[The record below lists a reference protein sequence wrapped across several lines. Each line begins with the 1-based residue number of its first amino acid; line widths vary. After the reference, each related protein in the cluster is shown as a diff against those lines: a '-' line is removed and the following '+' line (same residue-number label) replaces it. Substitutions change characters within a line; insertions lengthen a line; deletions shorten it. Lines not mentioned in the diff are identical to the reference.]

1 MLSWFQNLKI
11 SLKLQ
16 VSFFLIA
23 ILCLLVGLV
32 GIFNIRQLQKLD
44 SDLYIYQT
52 VPLLEL
58 RIVAESF
65 EQNRAYMRDIIL
77 TNDTQKMNSFIQQMD
92 ANSSKIEQ
100 ALDRFSKS
108 LLTEEETEEFLY
120 FKNVLE
126 NFKYYSE
133 QVIELCRLGNKSYA
147 QLVVAN
153 DGPSLANNFAQAI
166 DNLSKMKEET
176 GKQSATTNEERAIN
190 SIIFMSAIIAIS
202 LVVAI
207 GLGALIASLIS
218 KPMHEVAAAA
228 EKIAAGDLTARIDQ
242 KYLVAED
249 ETGNLG
255 RAVTKM
261 QNSLYEIISNV
272 KNEAGHLDDSMQ
284 SALGSIDVL
293 GEDIR
298 EVNSISGLLQNTMQ
312 EATTVA
318 SQMDGISN
326 QIKEEMAKLDE
337 KASEGAFSANEIMQ
351 RASELKQRAI
361 QSQKLAKDVQIQVES
376 GLRGSI
382 EQSRQVHEIVNLTDA
397 ILQIASQ
404 TNLLALNASIEAAR
418 AGAAGRGFSVV
429 ADEIRQLA
437 ENSRTTV
444 DNIQSVTKEVIQ
456 AVEDLAKN
464 SSAALDFIANQAV
477 KDYEILVDTGE
488 QYSADAEQFK
498 NLASDFANAS
508 KSISSSANNMSNY
521 VAKVS
526 MATDNSA
533 KDTLSIVEKA
543 TDVSAKAQD
552 VTVLTNDSK
561 QSSNRLNDLVSKFKL
576 RA

>member
-16 VSFFLIA
+16 LAFFFIA

-65 EQNRAYMRDIIL
+65 EQNRAYMRDVIL
-77 TNDTQKMNSFIQQMD
+77 TSDIQKMNSFIQQMD
-92 ANSSKIEQ
+92 ANSTKIEQ

-108 LLTEEETEEFLY
+108 LLTEEEKKEFSY

-133 QVIELCRLGNKSYA
+133 QVIELCRLGNRSYA
-147 QLVVAN
+147 QLVLAN
-153 DGPSLANNFAQAI
+153 DGPNLSSNFNQAI
-166 DNLSKMKEET
+166 EKLSKMKEET
-176 GKQSATTNEERAIN
+176 GRQSANTNEERATN
-190 SIIFMSAIIAIS
+190 AIIFMSAIIALS

-207 GLGALIASLIS
+207 GLGAMIASFIS

-228 EKIAAGDLTARIDQ
+228 EKIAAGDLTAQIKQ
-242 KYLVAED
+242 KYLVTKD
-249 ETGNLG
+249 ETGDLG

-261 QNSLYEIISNV
+261 QNSLYEIISSV
-272 KNEAGHLDDSMQ
+272 KSEAGHLDDSMQ
-284 SALGSIDVL
+284 SALGSINIL
-293 GEDIR
+293 GEDIQD
-298 EVNSISGLLQNTMQ
+298 VNKISNALQDTMQ

-318 SQMDGISN
+318 AQMDDISK
-326 QIKEEMAKLDE
+326 QIKEEMTKLDE
-337 KASEGAFSANEIMQ
+337 KASEGALSANEIMQ

-376 GLRGSI
+376 GLRDSI
-382 EQSRQVHEIVNLTDA
+382 EQSRQVREIVNLTDA
-397 ILQIASQ
+397 ILQIANQ

-418 AGAAGRGFSVV
+418 AGTAGRGFSVV

-456 AVEDLAKN
+456 AVEDLARN

-477 KDYEILVDTGE
+477 NDYEILVDTGA
-488 QYSADAEQFK
+488 QYSADAGQFK

-508 KSISSSANNMSNY
+508 KSISNSANNMSNY

-543 TDVSAKAQD
+543 TDVSTKAQD
-552 VTVLTNDSK
+552 VTLLTNDSK
-561 QSSNRLNDLVSKFKL
+561 QSSNRLNNLVSKFKL
-576 RA
+576 K